1 MACHHP
7 RLLAILID
15 KHFCTDYIGNMTQLT
30 LETFDKILK
39 ERLDKGF
46 EEQAILINRAFQAQ
60 KDYFEKRLDTIEQEL
75 KALSAK
81 LSTHFDLS
89 DKRYLEL
96 KRRDLVIGRWLK
108 QIADK
113 TGVEIDLAELE
124 KF

>member
-1 MACHHP
+1 M
-7 RLLAILID
+7 
-15 KHFCTDYIGNMTQLT
+15 KELT
-30 LETFDKILK
+30 KEHFDKQLQNLVTK
-39 ERLDKGF
+39 TVLEEAF
-46 EEQAILINRAFQAQ
+46 EKQAILINRAFQAQ
-60 KDYFEKRLDTIEQEL
+60 QDYFDKRLDAIENEL

-81 LSTHFDLS
+81 LTAHLELS

-113 TGVEIDLAELE
+113 TGVEIDLAELD

>member
-1 MACHHP
+1 MA
-7 RLLAILID
+7 
-15 KHFCTDYIGNMTQLT
+15 QLT

-60 KDYFEKRLDTIEQEL
+60 KDYFDKRLDDIENEL
-75 KALSAK
+75 RALSAK
-81 LSTHFDLS
+81 ITNYMELS

-96 KRRDLVIGRWLK
+96 KHKNLVVAKWLK

-113 TGVEIDLAELE
+113 TGVKIDLAELD